1 MNETPL
7 IQATVSAPARKWRRW
22 RTLLFLAGVPVLAC
36 IGIVLWVLLA
46 EPDLQRAVA
55 EADRL
60 DPGWRLEE
68 LEAARE
74 TVADEENSALMVL
87 AASRL
92 LPNNW
97 LATPPGG
104 RGLYEVLE
112 EIGKTL
118 PAHRLTQKLAERI
131 RAELGSVTAA
141 RDALR
146 KIAGLPR
153 GRYPIAWAGVDTML
167 THIQIARDVEPV
179 LELDALC
186 RIEKGDLQGALVSC
200 RALLNL
206 GRSFGDEATMFSH
219 HVRLTC
225 RRIALHALERILAQG
240 EKESE
245 QLADFQRLLEQ
256 EAEFPLLLAIA
267 RADRAWMHA
276 WLETAG
282 AGKLNRA
289 SLGMAASPLG
299 GTADRLIDKASAR
312 ASHGGYL
319 RYLTEVVEIAKL
331 PPEQQHARWRELEEP
346 KMGFPPS
353 LRFFRDFGG
362 RAMSAAYY
370 AGLGRLR
377 CAIAAVAMER
387 YRLEERRWPETLED
401 LIPRYLSAVPND
413 PYDGQPL
420 RLARTKEGLVV
431 YCLGPDFA
439 DNGGRLAR
447 DNFTTPATDVGFE
460 LWSVENRRQAEAE

>member
-1 MNETPL
+1 MNEAPL
-7 IQATVSAPARKWRRW
+7 IQATVSASRGKWRR
-22 RTLLFLAGVPVLAC
+22 RIFVFLVGVLALAGVGMAF
-36 IGIVLWVLLA
+36 WVLLA
-46 EPDLQRAVA
+46 EPNLQRAIS

-60 DPGWRLEE
+60 DPGWRLDE

-74 TVADEENSALMVL
+74 AVADEDNSALIIL
-87 AASRL
+87 EAGGL
-92 LPNNW
+92 LPNGW
-97 LATPPGG
+97 LAAPPGE
-104 RGLYEVLE
+104 RGLYGVLQEVGE
-112 EIGKTL
+112 T
-118 PAHRLTQKLAERI
+118 PRANRLNEKLAERI
-131 RAELGSVTAA
+131 RAELGRITAA
-141 RDALR
+141 RDTLR

-206 GRSFGDEATMFSH
+206 GRSFGDEPTMFSH

-225 RRIALHALERILAQG
+225 RRIALHALERLLAQG
-240 EKESE
+240 EVPSE
-245 QLADFQRLLEQ
+245 ELADFQRLLED
-256 EAEFPLLLAIA
+256 EAEFPLLIATA
-267 RADRAWMHA
+267 RADRAWTHGF
-276 WLETAG
+276 LEAAA

-289 SLGMAASPLG
+289 SLGMAASTLG
-299 GTADRLIDKASAR
+299 GTADRLIDKATAR
-312 ASHGGYL
+312 ASHAGYL
-319 RYLTEVVEIAKL
+319 RYTTEVVEIAKL
-331 PPEQQHARWRELEEP
+331 SPEQQHDRWRQLEEP
-346 KMGFPPS
+346 FMALPAP
-353 LRFFRDFGG
+353 LCVFRDFSAP
-362 RAMSAAYY
+362 AMAAGYY

-377 CAIAAVAMER
+377 CAIVCLAVER
-387 YRLEERRWPETLED
+387 YRLEERRWPETLAA

-420 RLARTKEGLVV
+420 RLARTKEGLVA

-439 DNGGRLAR
+439 DNGGLLAR

-460 LWSVENRRQAEAE
+460 LWSVENRRQAEAQ